1 MTGMILETRNLSKFF
16 GGLRAVDD
24 VSLGFEEESITAII
38 GPNGAGKTT
47 FINLCTGLLKPNA
60 GRIIFN
66 GEDITNFP
74 PHKRVLI
81 GISRTFQIT
90 NIFPGLTVAQNIRI
104 PLLSRGEEGVKELE
118 ELVKIFEFEDIRNTL
133 ASEISH
139 GDQRLLEM
147 AMAIATKPRILFLDE
162 PTAGVNP
169 AEKHRILDIVMKLKE
184 TEKLTIVIVEHDMD
198 VVFKIAERVVVMN
211 RGKILAD
218 GTPEEIKDNNAV
230 REVYLKG
237 VEI

>member
-1 MTGMILETRNLSKFF
+1 MILETQNLSKYF

-24 VSLGFEEESITAII
+24 VSLGFQEESITAII

-47 FINLCTGLLKPNA
+47 FINLCTGLLKPNT

-66 GEDITNFP
+66 GQDITHLP
-74 PHKRVLI
+74 PHKRVLM
-81 GISRTFQIT
+81 GISRTFQIS

-104 PLLSRGEEGVKELE
+104 PLLSRGEEAVKELE
-118 ELVKIFEFEDIRNTL
+118 SLIKLFGFEEIRDTL

-169 AEKHRILDIVMKLKE
+169 AEKHRILDIVTKLKE
-184 TEKLTIVIVEHDMD
+184 AEKLTIVIVEHDMD
-198 VVFKIAERVVVMN
+198 VVFKMAQRIVVMN
-211 RGKILAD
+211 RGRVLAD
-218 GTPEEIKDNNAV
+218 GAPEEIKDDRAV

>member
-1 MTGMILETRNLSKFF
+1 MILETQNLSKFF

-24 VSLGFEEESITAII
+24 VSLSFEEESITAII

-47 FINLCTGLLKPNA
+47 FINLCTGLLKPNT
-60 GRIIFN
+60 GKIIFN
-66 GEDITNFP
+66 GEDITHLP
-74 PHKRVLI
+74 PHKRVLM
-81 GISRTFQIT
+81 GISRTFQIS

-104 PLLSRGEEGVKELE
+104 PLLSRGDKALSELE
-118 ELVKIFEFEDIRNTL
+118 ELMKVFEFEDIKDAL

-169 AEKHRILDIVMKLKE
+169 AEKHRILEIVMRLKE

-198 VVFKIAERVVVMN
+198 VVFKMAERIVVMN
-211 RGKILAD
+211 RGRILAD
-218 GTPEEIKDNNAV
+218 GTPEEIKDDKAV

>member
-1 MTGMILETRNLSKFF
+1 MILETQNLSKFF

-24 VSLGFEEESITAII
+24 VSLSFEEESITAII

-47 FINLCTGLLKPNA
+47 FINLCTGLLKPNT
-60 GRIIFN
+60 GKIIFN
-66 GEDITNFP
+66 GEDITHLP
-74 PHKRVLI
+74 PHKRVLM
-81 GISRTFQIT
+81 GISRTFQIS

-104 PLLSRGEEGVKELE
+104 PLLSRGDKALSELE
-118 ELVKIFEFEDIRNTL
+118 ELMKVFEFEDIKDAL

-169 AEKHRILDIVMKLKE
+169 AEKHRILEIVMRLKE

-198 VVFKIAERVVVMN
+198 VVFKMAERIVVMN
-211 RGKILAD
+211 RGRILAD
-218 GTPEEIKDNNAV
+218 RTPEEIKDDKAV

>member
-1 MTGMILETRNLSKFF
+1 MTVILETQNLSKFF

-24 VSLGFEEESITAII
+24 VSLSFEEESITAII

-47 FINLCTGLLKPNA
+47 FINLCTGLLKPNT
-60 GRIIFN
+60 GKIIFN
-66 GEDITNFP
+66 GEDITHLP
-74 PHKRVLI
+74 PHKRVLM
-81 GISRTFQIT
+81 GISRTFQIS

-104 PLLSRGEEGVKELE
+104 PLLSRGDKALSELE
-118 ELVKIFEFEDIRNTL
+118 ELMKVFEFEDIKDAL

-169 AEKHRILDIVMKLKE
+169 AEKHRILEIVMRLKE

-198 VVFKIAERVVVMN
+198 VVFKMAERIVVMN
-211 RGKILAD
+211 RGRILAD
-218 GTPEEIKDNNAV
+218 GTPEEIKDDKAV

>member
-1 MTGMILETRNLSKFF
+1 MILETRNLSKFF

-47 FINLCTGLLKPNA
+47 FINLCTGLLKPNT

-66 GEDITNFP
+66 GEDITSLP
-74 PHKRVLI
+74 PHKRILMGV
-81 GISRTFQIT
+81 SRTFQIS

-104 PLLSRGEEGVKELE
+104 PLLSRGEEGLKELD
-118 ELVKIFEFEDIRNTL
+118 ELLRMFEFEDIRNTP

-169 AEKHRILDIVMKLKE
+169 AEKHRILDVAMKLKE

-198 VVFKIAERVVVMN
+198 VVFKMAERIVVMN
-211 RGKILAD
+211 RGRVLAD
-218 GTPEEIKDNNAV
+218 GSPEEIKDNKAV

>member
-1 MTGMILETRNLSKFF
+1 VILETQNLSKFF

-24 VSLGFEEESITAII
+24 VSLSFEEESITAII

-47 FINLCTGLLKPNA
+47 FINLCTGLLKPNT
-60 GRIIFN
+60 GKIIFN
-66 GEDITNFP
+66 GEDITHLP
-74 PHKRVLI
+74 PHKRVLM
-81 GISRTFQIT
+81 GISRTFQIS

-104 PLLSRGEEGVKELE
+104 PLLSRGDKALSELE
-118 ELVKIFEFEDIRNTL
+118 ELMKVFEFEDIKDAL

-169 AEKHRILDIVMKLKE
+169 AEKHRILEIVMRLKE

-198 VVFKIAERVVVMN
+198 VVFKMAERIVVMN
-211 RGKILAD
+211 RGRILAD
-218 GTPEEIKDNNAV
+218 GTPEEIKDDKAV

>member
-1 MTGMILETRNLSKFF
+1 MTVILETQNLSKFF

-24 VSLGFEEESITAII
+24 VSLSFEEESITAII

-47 FINLCTGLLKPNA
+47 FINLCTGLLKPNT
-60 GRIIFN
+60 GKIIFN
-66 GEDITNFP
+66 GEDITHLP
-74 PHKRVLI
+74 PHKRVLM
-81 GISRTFQIT
+81 GISRTFQIS

-104 PLLSRGEEGVKELE
+104 PLLSRGDKALSELE
-118 ELVKIFEFEDIRNTL
+118 ELMKVFEFEDIKDAL

-169 AEKHRILDIVMKLKE
+169 AEKHRILEIVMRLKE

-198 VVFKIAERVVVMN
+198 VVFKMAERIVVMN
-211 RGKILAD
+211 RGRILAD
-218 GTPEEIKDNNAV
+218 RTPEEIKDDKAV

>member
-1 MTGMILETRNLSKFF
+1 VTGMILETRNLSKFF

>member
-1 MTGMILETRNLSKFF
+1 VILETQNLSKFF

-24 VSLGFEEESITAII
+24 VSLSFEEESITAII

-47 FINLCTGLLKPNA
+47 FINLCTGLLKPNT
-60 GRIIFN
+60 GKIIFN
-66 GEDITNFP
+66 GEDITHLP
-74 PHKRVLI
+74 PHKRVLM
-81 GISRTFQIT
+81 GISRTFQIS

-104 PLLSRGEEGVKELE
+104 PLLSRGDKALSELE
-118 ELVKIFEFEDIRNTL
+118 ELMKVFEFEDIKDAL

-169 AEKHRILDIVMKLKE
+169 AEKHRILEIVMRLKE

-198 VVFKIAERVVVMN
+198 VVFKMAERIVVMN
-211 RGKILAD
+211 RGRILAD
-218 GTPEEIKDNNAV
+218 RTPEEIKDDKAV